1 MIDTSV
7 FATSFL
13 ASAVE
18 IIEMVITVVGVGAM
32 RGWRSTLLGAG
43 AGLVILA
50 ALILGLGTA
59 LTLVPVRLLR
69 VLVGSLLFVFGLQWL
84 RKGNRPVNVS
94 GLRGMGARAAT
105 DDDIP
110 THGMDWIAF
119 LLSFRGVVLEGLE
132 VTIIVVTF
140 GAAARAFPS
149 GALAAAVALVVI
161 GGAGA
166 LARRAHS
173 AQRLATGSRHA
184 VVRVRHILGSGG
196 DRNCMARLGPVHHCP
211 RRLVLPRVRLVHHAA
226 PSASASRTRKSQ
238 VNHVAFLAAPRK
250 TREHSLAPGLRDVLV
265 RVHRRG
271 RLDRCRGG
279 GNRIICDLG
288 AAHRGHGIV
297 VDTAGSGSGGDRSQP
312 SSHQRLNAAEPA
324 PKPNQRLIT

>member
-84 RKGNRPVNVS
+84 RKGNRRVSVS

-110 THGMDWIAF
+110 THGMDCF
-119 LLSFRGVVLEGLE
+119 P
-132 VTIIVVTF
+132 IVVSRCS
-140 GAAARAFPS
+140 AR
-149 GALAAAVALVVI
+149 
-161 GGAGA
+161 
-166 LARRAHS
+166 
-173 AQRLATGSRHA
+173 
-184 VVRVRHILGSGG
+184 GSGSH
-196 DRNCMARLGPVHHCP
+196 DN
-211 RRLVLPRVRLVHHAA
+211 RRHVRRRRVRLVHHVA
-226 PSASASRTRKSQ
+226 PSASRTRKSE

-250 TREHSLAPGLRDVLV
+250 TRAHSLAPGLRDVLV
-265 RVHRRG
+265 RVHHRG

-279 GNRIICDLG
+279 GSRIICDLG
-288 AAHRGHGIV
+288 AARRGRGIV

-312 SSHQRLNAAEPA
+312 SSHQRLNVAEPA
-324 PKPNQRLIT
+324 PRPNQRLIT